1 MHQFEREPA
10 SFTPT
15 SYFLKLN
22 SYSVPISYNVSLHRL
37 QFQQNI
43 LLVFKICMD
52 VLPTGIYVYYMRA
65 VPTEAIRYPGIEFI
79 DRCEPPYGCW
89 ELN

>member
-43 LLVFKICMD
+43 LLVLK
-52 VLPTGIYVYYMRA
+52 YVWMSYLQVYMCTTC
-65 VPTEAIRYPGIEFI
+65 VQYPQRPSGTL
-79 DRCEPPYGCW
+79 G
-89 ELN
+89 LNL